1 MTHLRFALYL
11 QGLPS
16 QQAARVAIMG
26 RATASIRAFL
36 CSRTWATHILDVE
49 AVGRYYGVEQKTME
63 LSAVQGNLT
72 LSFNIP
78 PFDWLEL
85 QDLVMDHA
93 AGRRL
98 EERLGYK
105 TWSAQFTSEVAGWVT
120 AARPWMKARSP
131 CCRLHSI
138 TVRS

>member
-1 MTHLRFALYL
+1 
-11 QGLPS
+11 
-16 QQAARVAIMG
+16 MG

-72 LSFNIP
+72 PSFNIP

-98 EERLGYK
+98 EERSGYK
-105 TWSAQFTSEVAGWVT
+105 TWSAQFTSEVARWVT
-120 AARPWMKARSP
+120 AATMDEGTISV
-131 CCRLHSI
+131 LSI
-138 TVRS
+138 TFNNCAVVAATSATCAATSCQLVSPKSNSAW